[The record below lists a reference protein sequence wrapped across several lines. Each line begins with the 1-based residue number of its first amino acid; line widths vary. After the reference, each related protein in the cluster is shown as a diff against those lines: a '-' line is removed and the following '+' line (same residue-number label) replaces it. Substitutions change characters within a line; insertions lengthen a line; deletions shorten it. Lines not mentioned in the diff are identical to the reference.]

1 MGRVRLHRFRGRGDS
16 IGRRIAL
23 KTTVGPDLEL
33 EAARRAVGGFAIP
46 TPLLFEPEL
55 SARAKTPIYL
65 KLECLQVTGSFKIRG
80 AANRITALTEEQRRR
95 GVVACS
101 SGNHGKAVAHV
112 AGACGIPAVIC
123 TPEWVDPVKRSAME
137 RAGARVL
144 ADGKTYDE
152 ADAQAGE
159 LQRQEGM
166 TLVHPFDDPL
176 VIAGQGTLALEIQE
190 ELPDVAEILVPLSG
204 GGLAAG
210 VAYALKSVSP
220 HATVT
225 AVSAQRASVMLE
237 SLAAGKPIE
246 MAEEGTIASALS
258 GGIGLDNTYTFAMVR
273 DWIDRHLS
281 VPEEAI
287 LEAMAYALSHLHLVV
302 EGGGAVALAAI
313 LAGLWVPLSDSGPTV
328 IVLSGGNLDP
338 KRLHEVALGDR
349 LRH

>member
-1 MGRVRLHRFRGRGDS
+1 
-16 IGRRIAL
+16 
-23 KTTVGPDLEL
+23 
-33 EAARRAVGGFAIP
+33 
-46 TPLLFEPEL
+46 
-55 SARAKTPIYL
+55 
-65 KLECLQVTGSFKIRG
+65 
-80 AANRITALTEEQRRR
+80 
-95 GVVACS
+95 
-101 SGNHGKAVAHV
+101 
-112 AGACGIPAVIC
+112 
-123 TPEWVDPVKRSAME
+123 ME

-190 ELPDVAEILVPLSG
+190 DLPDVAEILVPLSG

>member
-1 MGRVRLHRFRGRGDS
+1 
-16 IGRRIAL
+16 
-23 KTTVGPDLEL
+23 
-33 EAARRAVGGFAIP
+33 
-46 TPLLFEPEL
+46 
-55 SARAKTPIYL
+55 
-65 KLECLQVTGSFKIRG
+65 
-80 AANRITALTEEQRRR
+80 
-95 GVVACS
+95 
-101 SGNHGKAVAHV
+101 
-112 AGACGIPAVIC
+112 
-123 TPEWVDPVKRSAME
+123 
-137 RAGARVL
+137 
-144 ADGKTYDE
+144 
-152 ADAQAGE
+152 
-159 LQRQEGM
+159 
-166 TLVHPFDDPL
+166 
-176 VIAGQGTLALEIQE
+176 LEIQE